1 MARCCSPSRCVLILE
16 PTASRNPEPAA
27 TAVAARLAALGVQ
40 LDTPLLLAFSGGR
53 DSVYLAKM
61 LCAAGFS
68 EVTLAHLDHGL
79 RPESALDAAWVQQFG
94 DIHHI
99 PVLTEKI
106 NVTELARTLGC
117 GLEEAGRE
125 ARYAF
130 FAKIGKASGCARVLL
145 AHHADD
151 QVETFLF
158 RLLRGSGAN
167 GLRGMATRSTRIV
180 DSFTLEL
187 LRPILDV
194 WRSDI
199 DAFFARTGIEFREDA
214 SNRDPRWTRNR
225 IRHELVPVLEQVM
238 QRPVRQAV
246 MNAADLLR
254 AESDFVGASELALG
268 PLPEQLEV
276 AALRALPLAL
286 QRRRMY
292 RWLCERGISNVSF
305 ELVES
310 ALALLTQRVPA
321 KRNLPGGAFVR
332 RRNGIIFCER
342 G

>member
-1 MARCCSPSRCVLILE
+1 MSGGGLSTSTRTRRHGRGLRREAGEGAHGIIELEVGDAGGGELRLGLPETRIGLGVILQHVVGDMGFVDQVAAGEGVSAQTAGAQVDAAIDRWVWYAGWTDKLAAVLGSSN
-16 PTASRNPEPAA
+16 PVAGPYFNVSMPEPSGV
-27 TAVAARLAALGVQ
+27 VAAFAPRESSLLGLVSVIAPALAAG
-40 LDTPLLLAFSGGR
+40 T
-53 DSVYLAKM
+53 
-61 LCAAGFS
+61 
-68 EVTLAHLDHGL
+68 
-79 RPESALDAAWVQQFG
+79 
-94 DIHHI
+94 
-99 PVLTEKI
+99 
-106 NVTELARTLGC
+106 
-117 GLEEAGRE
+117 
-125 ARYAF
+125 
-130 FAKIGKASGCARVLL
+130 
-145 AHHADD
+145 
-151 QVETFLF
+151 
-158 RLLRGSGAN
+158 
-167 GLRGMATRSTRIV
+167 
-180 DSFTLEL
+180 
-187 LRPILDV
+187 PILVLDLFEHAYAIDYG
-194 WRSDI
+194 SAHAKYI

-214 SNRDPRWTRNR
+214 SNRDTRWTRNR

-246 MNAADLLR
+246 MNATDLLR
-254 AESDFVGASELALG
+254 AESDFVDASELALG

-342 G
+342 E